1 MTASQPKTNKDPMHY
16 SGNHF
21 SGEGMQSSP
30 TFNFLRLS
38 NHERD
43 NYDFGYQPSPRE
55 LPVAP

>member
-1 MTASQPKTNKDPMHY
+1 MMH
-16 SGNHF
+16 SSGGNHF